1 MKIPFFVQEFTNEME
16 EAAIDALRNESF
28 VNGESVS
35 KFEEEFA
42 RYIGTKYAV
51 SVNSG
56 NSALQISLM
65 ALDISTDSKVATPT
79 NSFIAS
85 ANCIRMTNAQPILTD
100 IDTRDGGIDV
110 SSITEKV
117 DAIIPVHIYGNPCD
131 FDSVKAFAEDEH
143 IPIVEDACQAH
154 GATYK
159 NKKVGSLSD
168 VGCFSFYPTKNIT
181 TAEGGMVTTNSK
193 KIAEKIRQLR
203 SHGMTKSLKSR
214 YSSGYPWIFDIV
226 EPGYNYRMDE
236 IRAALGITQLKRI
249 NKINELRKNASLYY
263 HKNLQNIPGIIL
275 PDMVNDKSHSYHLY
289 TIRVTKPFKL
299 SRNQLFKKLKN
310 NGIRTTVYWMPIHK
324 YSAFRKFAKVSNVV
338 NTSKTYNEIL
348 ALPLF
353 PTISKKHQDSVIKII
368 KSS

>member
-1 MKIPFFVQEFTNEME
+1 MKIPFFVQEFTNEMK

-110 SSITEKV
+110 NSITEKV
-117 DAIIPVHIYGNPCD
+117 DAVIPVHIYGNPCD
-131 FDSVKAFAEDEH
+131 FDSVKTFAEEQK
-143 IPIVEDACQAH
+143 IPIIEDACQAH

-168 VGCFSFYPTKNIT
+168 VGCFSFYPTKNMT
-181 TAEGGMVTTNSK
+181 VGGDGGMATTNNDE
-193 KIAEKIRQLR
+193 IADEIKSIRDNGRKTKNEFDKLGFTMRLNTVNAAIGRIQLKHLDEKNSRRREIALIYKENLIEDCILPENKDGKSVYHQIVLKHENRDKIREEL
-203 SHGMTKSLKSR
+203 TNN
-214 YSSGYPWIFDIV
+214 DI
-226 EPGYNYRMDE
+226 GSA
-236 IRAALGITQLKRI
+236 I
-249 NKINELRKNASLYY
+249 YY
-263 HKNLQNIPGIIL
+263 EK
-275 PDMVNDKSHSYHLY
+275 
-289 TIRVTKPFKL
+289 
-299 SRNQLFKKLKN
+299 
-310 NGIRTTVYWMPIHK
+310 PIHMQPFYLEYDYK
-324 YSAFRKFAKVSNVV
+324 LPNSEKFAKEVLSLPSYPSLTNDQLLEICECV
-338 NTSKTYNEIL
+338 NK
-348 ALPLF
+348 
-353 PTISKKHQDSVIKII
+353 VIG
-368 KSS
+368 

>member
-110 SSITEKV
+110 NSITEKV
-117 DAIIPVHIYGNPCD
+117 DAVIPVHIYGNPCD
-131 FDSVKAFAEDEH
+131 FDSVKTFAEEQK
-143 IPIVEDACQAH
+143 IPIIEDACQAH

-168 VGCFSFYPTKNIT
+168 VGCFSFYPTKNMT
-181 TAEGGMVTTNSK
+181 VGGDGGMSTTNN
-193 KIAEKIRQLR
+193 EEVVDKIRSIR
-203 SHGMTKSLKSR
+203 DNGRKTKNE
-214 YSSGYPWIFDIV
+214 FDKLGFTMRLNTV
-226 EPGYNYRMDE
+226 N
-236 IRAALGITQLKRI
+236 AAIGRIQLKHLD
-249 NKINELRKNASLYY
+249 EKNSRRREIVSIY
-263 HKNLQNIPGIIL
+263 KENLIEDCIL
-275 PDMVNDKSHSYHLY
+275 PENENGKSVYHQIVIRHENRDKIREELTNNDIGSAIYYEK
-289 TIRVTKPFKL
+289 
-299 SRNQLFKKLKN
+299 
-310 NGIRTTVYWMPIHK
+310 PIHLQPLYLEYDCK
-324 YSAFRKFAKVSNVV
+324 LPNSEKFAKEVLSLPSYPSLTNDQLLEICEHV
-338 NTSKTYNEIL
+338 N
-348 ALPLF
+348 
-353 PTISKKHQDSVIKII
+353 KII
-368 KSS
+368 S

>member
-56 NSALQISLM
+56 NSALQLSLM
-65 ALDISTDSKVATPT
+65 ALDIDGNIQKVATPT

-85 ANCIRMTNAQPILTD
+85 ANCIRMINAQPILTD
-100 IDTRDGGIDV
+100 IDARDGEIDV
-110 SSITEKV
+110 SSITERP

-131 FDSVKAFAEDEH
+131 FDSVKAFAEDED

-168 VGCFSFYPTKNIT
+168 VGCFSFYPTKNMT
-181 TAEGGMVTTNSK
+181 VGGDGGMSTTNNEE
-193 KIAEKIRQLR
+193 IA
-203 SHGMTKSLKSR
+203 
-214 YSSGYPWIFDIV
+214 
-226 EPGYNYRMDE
+226 DE
-236 IRAALGITQLKRI
+236 IRSIRDNGRKTKNEFDKLGFTMRLNTVNAAIGRIQLKHLD
-249 NKINELRKNASLYY
+249 EKNSRRREIMSIY
-263 HKNLQNIPGIIL
+263 KENLIEDCIL
-275 PDMVNDKSHSYHLY
+275 PENENGKSVYHQIVIRHENRDKIREELTNNDIGSAIYYEK
-289 TIRVTKPFKL
+289 
-299 SRNQLFKKLKN
+299 
-310 NGIRTTVYWMPIHK
+310 PIHLQPLYLEYDYK
-324 YSAFRKFAKVSNVV
+324 LPNSEKFAKEVLSLPSYPSLTNDQLLKICECV
-338 NTSKTYNEIL
+338 NK
-348 ALPLF
+348 
-353 PTISKKHQDSVIKII
+353 VIG
-368 KSS
+368 